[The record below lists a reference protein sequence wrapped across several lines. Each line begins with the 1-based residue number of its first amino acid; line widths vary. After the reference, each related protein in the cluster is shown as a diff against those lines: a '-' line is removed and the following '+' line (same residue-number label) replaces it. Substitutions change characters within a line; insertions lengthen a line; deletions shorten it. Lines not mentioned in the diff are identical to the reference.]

1 MHESFRDYKF
11 FIDNMSPVLSY
22 LAYESCETSRG
33 LLSRRDG
40 TL

>member
-1 MHESFRDYKF
+1 MKAFEITSF
-11 FIDNMSPVLSY
+11 FIENMSPVLSY
-22 LAYESCETSRG
+22 LAYESCESSRG